1 MVLRTKANR
10 CLTSSELALKI
21 KESDGCEIRK
31 SDTIVRALWV
41 SVSRTTVTVERSVCM
56 LTKNNINNQAV
67 TENWFLEIFYIVVD
81 RTIVHAP
88 LIVFHTSFSNTN
100 FQSSFYGLGAKTE
113 MLYFEKIA

>member
-1 MVLRTKANR
+1 MQLYLLLCCVPR
-10 CLTSSELALKI
+10 
-21 KESDGCEIRK
+21 
-31 SDTIVRALWV
+31 
-41 SVSRTTVTVERSVCM
+41 VTNY
-56 LTKNNINNQAV
+56 NNNNNQAV
-67 TENWFLEIFYIVVD
+67 TEIWFLEIFYIVVD